1 VSEKK
6 EGENDYNTLIIL
18 SFSSV
23 LPQRQR
29 TLVIGCKESLT
40 SSLGLKGFK
49 SDPLWP
55 LVARSGA
62 DWICIFLL
70 MKAHKPQK
78 GENIISSICPT
89 MLQRIFD
96 KTFEI

>member
-1 VSEKK
+1 MEKR
-6 EGENDYNTLIIL
+6 GESDFNTLIIL
-18 SFSSV
+18 SFSNV

-29 TLVIGCKESLT
+29 TLVDGCMESLT
-40 SSLGLKGFK
+40 SSLGLKGLK

-70 MKAHKPQK
+70 MKAHRPQK
-78 GENIISSICPT
+78 GDKKIIPSIYPT
-89 MLQRIFD
+89 MLQR
-96 KTFEI
+96 